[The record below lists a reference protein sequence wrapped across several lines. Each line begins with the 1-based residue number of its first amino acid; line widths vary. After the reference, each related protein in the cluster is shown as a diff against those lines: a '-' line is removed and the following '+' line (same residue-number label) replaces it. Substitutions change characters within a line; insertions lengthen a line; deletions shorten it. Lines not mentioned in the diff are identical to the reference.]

1 MRNMKM
7 HVQKGKVLK
16 GNLFFFFVILL
27 INFKFVSC
35 SVTNGKYMDELK
47 YSNMHTVAS
56 LDESKYQNC
65 HVDSLKAL
73 NPPPPPQQYPTTTTT
88 TNLTNVGGCHTDDV
102 NDNSMTVIKSEDTN
116 QTHSYILPPFL
127 H

>member
-1 MRNMKM
+1 ME
-7 HVQKGKVLK
+7 
-16 GNLFFFFVILL
+16 LFFHLFQLFQ
-27 INFKFVSC
+27 FC

-56 LDESKYQNC
+56 LDDPKYQNC
-65 HVDSLKAL
+65 HVENHSIKPL
-73 NPPPPPQQYPTTTTT
+73 NSAQTAQQYPTTTT
-88 TNLTNVGGCHTDDV
+88 NLTTVGGCHTDDG
-102 NDNSMTVIKSEDTN
+102 NDNSMAVIKSEDSN